1 MSEYAIVVDP
11 LDNVAVVK
19 KEVPLGTTVMLDG
32 GHSVTVK
39 TTVPVGNRFATRA
52 IPAGDFVCQYGQP
65 IGTSLGIS
73 DGLIWSRRDWLVTC

>member
-1 MSEYAIVVDP
+1 MNKYAIVVDP
-11 LDNVAVVK
+11 HDNVAVVK
-19 KEVPLGTTVMLDG
+19 KEVPPGTMVMLDG
-32 GHSVTVK
+32 GHSVSVK
-39 TTVPVGNRFATRA
+39 TTVPIGNRFAIRA